1 MRTFALRTPLT
12 DVALPEIPGYRILRP
27 LGTGGMSTVYL
38 AVQLS
43 LDRQVAV
50 KVLRSAPEDDP
61 ERTEKRFLREGRTLA
76 RISHK
81 NVCGIY
87 DIAKVGDIAY
97 IAMEYLDGGTLVDRL
112 RRGISVGESIAVVV
126 QLASALDE
134 AHKLGIIHR
143 DLKPANVMLRGGK
156 VPVLTD
162 FGIAREMTAAQTR
175 ITAEN
180 MIVGTPIYMSP
191 EQVSGGEVD
200 GRSDLYALGV
210 MFFELMTGQ
219 PPFRGD
225 TAIAVCMQHLTAPI
239 PNLPADLA
247 DLQPVLEKMLAKK
260 REDRYADMAEFT
272 RALRAVFVSSDAL
285 RSVLAFTPDMPWSE
299 QLRELG
305 FSFDTMRDAE
315 LRAALAAKGARRGSE
330 ERTEPTPAFTAP
342 VARPGSSPPQA
353 VRRAPPWPWIA
364 AGGLALAMLVAGGWW
379 FTRPLPEP
387 QASSSAAALDETTL
401 LALKALQDE
410 FQRALNAG
418 DLYAPRGRSALHHAR
433 RMEEIAP
440 GHAYA
445 TKAIGDLAQAG
456 FARARAAREAGDISG
471 TARALDD
478 AARFLPG
485 SFQAEIAQL
494 RAELLEAPAPAPGS
508 GTTPAPAPV
517 AAPPPAPLAAK
528 GRLAIDAAPWGR
540 IESVV
545 DSNGRALALPEG
557 ASTPLLLELPAG
569 NYRVRWRPGGDG
581 TPREQSTVVASD
593 GLAVLSLRGDRL
605 AADDYLREAG
615 L

>member
-1 MRTFALRTPLT
+1 
-12 DVALPEIPGYRILRP
+12 VALPEIPGYRILRP

-87 DIAKVGDIAY
+87 DIAKVADIAY

-210 MFFELMTGQ
+210 MFFELLTGQ

-239 PNLPADLA
+239 PPLPADLA
-247 DLQPVLEKMLAKK
+247 DLQPVLERMLAKK
-260 REDRYADMAEFT
+260 REDRYASMGEFT
-272 RALRAVFVSSDAL
+272 RALRSVFVSSDAL
-285 RSVLAFTPDMPWSE
+285 RNVLAFAPDTPWSE

-305 FSFDTMRDAE
+305 FSFDTLRDAE
-315 LRAALAAKGARRGSE
+315 LRAALAAKQARRGSE
-330 ERTEPTPAFTAP
+330 ERTEPAPAFTP
-342 VARPGSSPPQA
+342 SRARPKAATTPA
-353 VRRAPPWPWIA
+353 VRRARPWPWPWIA
-364 AGGLALAMLVAGGWW
+364 AGALSLALLLSAGWW
-379 FTRPLPEP
+379 FTRPQPEP
-387 QASSSAAALDETTL
+387 QASASPAALDETTL

-410 FQRALNAG
+410 FQRAVNAG
-418 DLYAPRGRSALHHAR
+418 ELYAPRGRSALHHAR

-440 GHAYA
+440 GHAYGA
-445 TKAIGDLAQAG
+445 KAMSDLAQAG
-456 FARARAAREAGDISG
+456 YARARAAREAGDISG

-478 AARFLPG
+478 AARFLPEN
-485 SFQAEIAQL
+485 FQAEIARL
-494 RAELLEAPAPAPGS
+494 RAELLQAPASAPASTAAPASAPLAAPAPAQ
-508 GTTPAPAPV
+508 
-517 AAPPPAPLAAK
+517 
-528 GRLAIDAAPWGR
+528 GRLAIDAAPWGQ

-545 DSNGRALALPEG
+545 DGSGRALALPAG
-557 ASTPLLLELPAG
+557 ASTPLVLELPAG
-569 NYRVRWRPGGDG
+569 SYRVRWRPGGDG
-581 TPREQSTVVASD
+581 APREQSVVVASG
-593 GLAVLSLRGDRL
+593 GLAVLSLRGNPL
-605 AADDYLREAG
+605 TADDYLREAG

>member
-1 MRTFALRTPLT
+1 MPNFA
-12 DVALPEIPGYRILRP
+12 VALPEIPGYRILRL

-43 LDRQVAV
+43 LERQVAL

-76 RISHK
+76 RINHK

-112 RRGISVGESIAVVV
+112 RRGISVAESIAVVV
-126 QLASALDE
+126 QLASALEE
-134 AHKLGIIHR
+134 AHQLGIIHR

-162 FGIAREMTAAQTR
+162 FGIARELNAAQTR

-191 EQVSGGEVD
+191 EQVSGGEID

-210 MFFELMTGQ
+210 MFFELLTGQ

-239 PNLPADLA
+239 PTLPADLA
-247 DLQPVLEKMLAKK
+247 DLQPVLERMLAKK
-260 REDRYADMAEFT
+260 REDRFASMAEFT
-272 RALRAVFVSSDAL
+272 RALRSVFVSSDAL
-285 RSVLAFTPDMPWSE
+285 RSVLAFAPDTPWSE

-305 FSFDTMRDAE
+305 FSFDTVRDAE
-315 LRAALAAKGARRGSE
+315 LRAALAAKGRQRDAVAPTASGPSARAAPTVAAAPAPMARRQV
-330 ERTEPTPAFTAP
+330 TWPAL
-342 VARPGSSPPQA
+342 
-353 VRRAPPWPWIA
+353 A
-364 AGGLALAMLVAGGWW
+364 AGAVALAVLAAAGWW
-379 FTRPLPEP
+379 LLRPQPEP
-387 QASSSAAALDETTL
+387 VTSASPAALDDTKL
-401 LALKALQDE
+401 LALKALQDD

-418 DLYAPRGRSALHHAR
+418 DLYAPRGESALDYVR
-433 RMEEIAP
+433 RMQEIAP
-440 GHAYA
+440 GHASA
-445 TKAIGDLAQAG
+445 SKAIADLAQAS
-456 FARARAAREAGDISG
+456 FDRARAARAAGDISG
-471 TARALDD
+471 TAVVLDD
-478 AARFLPG
+478 AARFLPE
-485 SFQAEIAQL
+485 SFQAQIAQL
-494 RAELLEAPAPAPGS
+494 RADLLAAPSAP
-508 GTTPAPAPV
+508 TPAAGSPSASTAATPATV
-517 AAPPPAPLAAK
+517 AP

-540 IESVV
+540 LESVL
-545 DSNGRALALPEG
+545 DSEGRVFALP
-557 ASTPLLLELPAG
+557 ADAATPLLLELPPG
-569 NYRVRWRPGGDG
+569 RYRIRWRPGGDQA
-581 TPREQSTVVASD
+581 PREQVVTVASGALSALSLRAE
-593 GLAVLSLRGDRL
+593 GLAVD
-605 AADDYLREAG
+605 AYLREAG

>member
-1 MRTFALRTPLT
+1 MPNSA
-12 DVALPEIPGYRILRP
+12 VALPEIPGYRILRL

-43 LDRQVAV
+43 LERQVAL

-76 RISHK
+76 RINHK

-112 RRGISVGESIAVVV
+112 RRGISVAESIAVVV
-126 QLASALDE
+126 QLASALEE
-134 AHKLGIIHR
+134 AHQLGIIHR

-162 FGIAREMTAAQTR
+162 FGIARELNAAQTR

-191 EQVSGGEVD
+191 EQVTGGEID

-210 MFFELMTGQ
+210 MFFELLTGQ

-239 PNLPADLA
+239 PTLPADLA
-247 DLQPVLEKMLAKK
+247 DLQPVLERMLAKK
-260 REDRYADMAEFT
+260 REDRFASMAEFT
-272 RALRAVFVSSDAL
+272 RALRSVFVSSDAL
-285 RSVLAFTPDMPWSE
+285 RSVLAFEPDTPWSE

-305 FSFDTMRDAE
+305 FSFDTVRDAE
-315 LRAALAAKGARRGSE
+315 LHAALAAKGQQRDAVAPTASGPSARAAPSVAAA
-330 ERTEPTPAFTAP
+330 PTPMAP
-342 VARPGSSPPQA
+342 RQVT
-353 VRRAPPWPWIA
+353 WPALA
-364 AGGLALAMLVAGGWW
+364 AGAVALAVLAAAGWW
-379 FTRPLPEP
+379 LLRPQPEP
-387 QASSSAAALDETTL
+387 VTSASPAALDDTKL
-401 LALKALQDE
+401 LALKALQDD

-418 DLYAPRGRSALHHAR
+418 DLYAPRGQSALDYVR
-433 RMEEIAP
+433 RMQEIAP
-440 GHAYA
+440 GHASA
-445 TKAIGDLAQAG
+445 SKAIADLAQAS
-456 FARARAAREAGDISG
+456 FDRARAARAAGDISG
-471 TARALDD
+471 TAVVLDD
-478 AARFLPG
+478 AARFLPE
-485 SFQAEIAQL
+485 SFQAQIAQL
-494 RAELLEAPAPAPGS
+494 RADLLAAPSAP
-508 GTTPAPAPV
+508 TPAAGSPSASTAATPATV
-517 AAPPPAPLAAK
+517 AP

-540 IESVV
+540 IESVL
-545 DSNGRALALPEG
+545 DSEGRVFALP
-557 ASTPLLLELPAG
+557 ADAATPLLLELPPG
-569 NYRVRWRPGGDG
+569 RYRIRWRPGGDQA
-581 TPREQSTVVASD
+581 PREQVVTVASGALSALSLRAE
-593 GLAVLSLRGDRL
+593 GLAVD
-605 AADDYLREAG
+605 AYLREAG

>member
-1 MRTFALRTPLT
+1 MPDP
-12 DVALPEIPGYRILRP
+12 DVALPEIPGYRILRL

-134 AHKLGIIHR
+134 AHQLGIIHR

-191 EQVSGGEVD
+191 EQVSGGEID

-210 MFFELMTGQ
+210 MFFELLTGQ

-239 PNLPADLA
+239 PALPADLA
-247 DLQPVLEKMLAKK
+247 DLQPVLETMLAKK
-260 REDRYADMAEFT
+260 REDRYADMGEFT
-272 RALRAVFVSSDAL
+272 RALRAVFVSSEAL
-285 RSVLAFTPDMPWSE
+285 RNVLAFTPDMPWSE

-315 LRAALAAKGARRGSE
+315 LRAALAAKGQRREAGARTAPGPAVPAAPKASEAPAPMARR
-330 ERTEPTPAFTAP
+330 TAP
-342 VARPGSSPPQA
+342 
-353 VRRAPPWPWIA
+353 WK
-364 AGGLALAMLVAGGWW
+364 ALAATAVAIAVLAAAGWW
-379 FTRPLPEP
+379 FTRPQPEP
-387 QASSSAAALDETTL
+387 VASASPAALDETTL

-410 FQRALNAG
+410 FQRAVNAG

-433 RMEEIAP
+433 RMDEIAP

-445 TKAIGDLAQAG
+445 KKAIADLAQAG

-478 AARFLPG
+478 AARFLPQPY
-485 SFQAEIAQL
+485 QAEIAQL
-494 RAELLEAPAPAPGS
+494 RAELLAASATPTAAAGPASA
-508 GTTPAPAPV
+508 TTAAAPV
-517 AAPPPAPLAAK
+517 PVAP

-540 IESVV
+540 IESVL
-545 DSNGRALALPEG
+545 DSSDRALAVP
-557 ASTPLLLELPAG
+557 ADAATPLLLELPPG
-569 NYRVRWRPGGDG
+569 RYRIRWRPGGDG
-581 TPREQSTVVASD
+581 APREQAVNVASGALTGLSLRAD
-593 GLAVLSLRGDRL
+593 GLAVD
-605 AADDYLREAG
+605 AYLREAG